1 MSPIPSLVLEILKLI
16 NALGS
21 LVEDVVK
28 AAASENP
35 SRVQDVVP
43 ATLETSITKLRTDI
57 EARKKFGD
65 RA

>member
-28 AAASENP
+28 IVFVRQFCAEEK
-35 SRVQDVVP
+35 QLP
-43 ATLETSITKLRTDI
+43 A
-57 EARKKFGD
+57 
-65 RA
+65 